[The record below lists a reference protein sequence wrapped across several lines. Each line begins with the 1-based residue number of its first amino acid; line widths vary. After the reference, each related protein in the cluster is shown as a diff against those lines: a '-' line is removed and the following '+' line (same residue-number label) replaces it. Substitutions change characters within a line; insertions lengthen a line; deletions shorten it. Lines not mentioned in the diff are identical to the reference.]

1 MKSFASSTLGRDVP
15 RVPGFAEEYLPH
27 TVLHPDQF
35 RDIWNGEGFSPERE
49 LAAAVLDGAASD
61 LLKYRFAR
69 RRRRQRLYWQAYQ
82 WIMSEDREWPFSFV
96 NICEC
101 LRLSPEA
108 LRERLLSPPD
118 HEAHVAEAA

>member
-1 MKSFASSTLGRDVP
+1 MKSYASSARAHDVP

-27 TVLHPDQF
+27 TVLHPEQF
-35 RDIWNGEGFSPERE
+35 RDIWNGGGVSPERE

-61 LLKYRFAR
+61 LQKYRYAR

-82 WIMSEDREWPFSFV
+82 WVASDDREWPFSFV
-96 NICEC
+96 NICES

-108 LRERLLSPPD
+108 FRARLLSPADGEPQ
-118 HEAHVAEAA
+118 VAEAA

>member
-1 MKSFASSTLGRDVP
+1 MKSYASSTLGRDVP

-35 RDIWNGEGFSPERE
+35 RDIWNGEGLSPERE
-49 LAAAVLDGAASD
+49 LAAAVLDGAMSD
-61 LLKYRFAR
+61 LQKYRFAR

-82 WIMSEDREWPFSFV
+82 WVASDSREWPFSFV

-108 LRERLLSPPD
+108 FRERLLSTSD
-118 HEAHVAEAA
+118 RETQVAEAA